1 MILEILFIV
10 LLVFGVCVV
19 AYRGAIHEFQVLQKD
34 YALDTKWSEMISEQL
49 PIVIRSLPNRWLG
62 AWTQQRTEQKTW
74 VVVVEEDGKKFRTT
88 WANWLQNPKGVPQ
101 NLLELA
107 SVAKLDT
114 TLRNWTDEGFTHWS
128 WLPTSTPLPAILTDQ
143 QYTGVKKTTAE
154 YTAIVATDGAPLE
167 LWIAHEGAIP
177 EKVTEDLRHRN
188 PWTQTTEDIPWIGEV
203 KFMEIKLRPGNTV
216 ILPRH
221 WWYAVRVAEEKGSA
235 WYWTAQFHT
244 PISQLVSLVQRSI

>member
-1 MILEILFIV
+1 MKEIAAV
-10 LLVFGVCVV
+10 S
-19 AYRGAIHEFQVLQKD
+19 R
-34 YALDTKWSEMISEQL
+34 LDHAFS
-49 PIVIRSLPNRWLG
+49 
-62 AWTQQRTEQKTW
+62 
-74 VVVVEEDGKKFRTT
+74 
-88 WANWLQNPKGVPQ
+88 
-101 NLLELA
+101 
-107 SVAKLDT
+107 
-114 TLRNWTDEGFTHWS
+114 NWTADGFRRWS
-128 WLPTSTPLPAILTDQ
+128 YLPPGLPSPFVLSEP
-143 QYTGVKKTTAE
+143 QYIGVQKATAE
-154 YTAIVATDGAPLE
+154 QTIITATDGAPLE